1 MRLNRY
7 NNQVKIDATD
17 AAPDYLSAKLIA
29 GTNITL
35 TPSVG
40 PVKTLTIA
48 STGGG
53 GSTTTITKTANYT
66 ILSTDQIILVDTLS
80 VGAFTLT
87 LFAPTNGANFEI
99 YDIQGNLSVANLT
112 LQTFGAEKIEGL
124 AANKIFQTDWGAWK
138 IISNGTDW
146 FIK

>member
-1 MRLNRY
+1 MGLNRY

-17 AAPDYLSAKLIA
+17 STPDYLSTKLVA
-29 GTNITL
+29 GSNITL

-40 PVKTLTIA
+40 PNKTLTVA
-48 STGGG
+48 ATG
-53 GSTTTITKTANYT
+53 SSSVTTITKTANYT

-99 YDIQGNLSVANLT
+99 YDIAGNLSTANLT
-112 LQTFGAEKIEGL
+112 LARFAAEKIEGL

-138 IISNGTDW
+138 IVSNGTDW